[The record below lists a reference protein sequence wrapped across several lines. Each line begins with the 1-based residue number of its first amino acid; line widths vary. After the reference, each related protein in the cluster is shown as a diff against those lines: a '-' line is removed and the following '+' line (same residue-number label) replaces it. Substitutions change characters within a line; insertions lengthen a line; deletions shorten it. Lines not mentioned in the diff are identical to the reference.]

1 MRAAKRKE
9 ESKRAISSHIQ
20 IWIPIVFTTKY
31 GLQADI
37 SMAVS
42 VAGQLI
48 ENLTRKHHIP
58 HFY

>member
-1 MRAAKRKE
+1 MRATKRKE

-20 IWIPIVFTTKY
+20 IWISIVFTTKY

-42 VAGQLI
+42 VAG
-48 ENLTRKHHIP
+48 
-58 HFY
+58 